1 MIAVAVIAVHH
12 VVITTILEAAIQVVE
27 DSEDTADTAD
37 TVAMVIVAAL
47 AATVMVA
54 AIYGG

>member
-1 MIAVAVIAVHH
+1 
-12 VVITTILEAAIQVVE
+12 LEAAIQVAE
-27 DSEDTADTAD
+27 DSED

>member
-12 VVITTILEAAIQVVE
+12 VVITTILEAAIQVAE
-27 DSEDTADTAD
+27 DSED

-47 AATVMVA
+47 AATGMVA

>member
-12 VVITTILEAAIQVVE
+12 VVITTILEDAIQVAE
-27 DSEDTADTAD
+27 D